1 MAGSIASLAPD
12 IKCSKIQHIP
22 GEAALGCGTSRM
34 QKNEEGVPRTG
45 KRGIL
50 PGYVAATAPK
60 RKKTPCARK

>member
-1 MAGSIASLAPD
+1 
-12 IKCSKIQHIP
+12 
-22 GEAALGCGTSRM
+22 M